1 MQKSDFKQFAE
12 IWSDIHDVMPGG
24 KTFSQRTMTIV
35 FDALE
40 DYPLET
46 VFQAI
51 KLHTK
56 QGKFAPSPT
65 DIVEIITERTG
76 ARHIGCEEAW
86 AIALESF
93 DEYSTIVWTQ
103 PIAEA
108 RAIASGLYLD
118 GDKVA
123 ARMAFKDAY
132 NRIIKIAPEPSW
144 TVTEGF
150 DLARRADAVKQAV
163 LLNRLPPL
171 KVDSRYLIEAPTTT
185 VAGLIESAQAK
196 TGKVSPLAQ
205 LKLIK
210 SNLTANEDDGIAHRE
225 KERLDFEQH
234 RQKMLE
240 RVDKKLLETAWQ
252 ITPNKPY

>member
-12 IWSDIHDVMPGG
+12 RWADIHDVMPGG
-24 KTFSQRTMTIV
+24 KVFSQRTMTIV

-40 DYPLET
+40 DYPLEA

-51 KLHTK
+51 KIHAK
-56 QGKFAPSPT
+56 MGKFAPSPA
-65 DIVEIITERTG
+65 DIVEIISERTG
-76 ARHIGCEEAW
+76 AKHIGCEEAW
-86 AIALESF
+86 SIALESF
-93 DEYSTIVWTQ
+93 DEYSTVVWTQ

-108 RAIASGLYLD
+108 RAIASNLYFD

-132 NRIIKIAPEPSW
+132 NRIIKTAPEPSW

-150 DLARRADAVKQAV
+150 DMARRADAIKQAV
-163 LLNRLPPL
+163 LLKRLPPL
-171 KVDSRYLIEAPTTT
+171 KADSHHLIEPPTTT
-185 VAGLIESAQAK
+185 VAGLIESAQVK

-210 SNLTANEDDGIAHRE
+210 SSLAANEDDGIARRE
-225 KERLDFEQH
+225 KERLAFELH
-234 RQKMLE
+234 RQEMLN
-240 RVDKKLLETAWQ
+240 RVAEKLQAENAG
-252 ITPNKPY
+252 